1 MPRCPCGSKVAPEGM
16 DDIVRDRKCTDLLW
30 LVFFA
35 FFWVGMLVIAIIG
48 MQNGNPAKLL
58 YGKDYTDAVC
68 SGTKKYVH
76 YPRINEDLYGIVTS
90 GEIDPYSMSFYG
102 ICLPECPKAG
112 EWNCDNTY

>member
-48 MQNGNPAKLL
+48 MQNGNPAKFCTEKITQTLS
-58 YGKDYTDAVC
+58 ARA
-68 SGTKKYVH
+68 
-76 YPRINEDLYGIVTS
+76 PRS
-90 GEIDPYSMSFYG
+90 
-102 ICLPECPKAG
+102 
-112 EWNCDNTY
+112 TYITPV